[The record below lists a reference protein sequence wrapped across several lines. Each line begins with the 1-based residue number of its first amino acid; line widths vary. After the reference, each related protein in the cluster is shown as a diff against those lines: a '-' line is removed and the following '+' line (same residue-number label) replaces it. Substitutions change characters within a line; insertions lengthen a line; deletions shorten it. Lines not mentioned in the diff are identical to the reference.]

1 MNTPKKVKAEEEKE
15 TENAIAREAV
25 VGIENEIES
34 MAETVKATVIVS
46 AIKDAEMTM
55 VVIHV
60 VVKLRKILQNVE
72 VPKVK
77 RDHGLISTSRYS

>member
-34 MAETVKATVIVS
+34 MAETVKAIVIVS
-46 AIKDAEMTM
+46 AIKDAEMTT

-60 VVKLRKILQNVE
+60 VAK
-72 VPKVK
+72 
-77 RDHGLISTSRYS
+77 